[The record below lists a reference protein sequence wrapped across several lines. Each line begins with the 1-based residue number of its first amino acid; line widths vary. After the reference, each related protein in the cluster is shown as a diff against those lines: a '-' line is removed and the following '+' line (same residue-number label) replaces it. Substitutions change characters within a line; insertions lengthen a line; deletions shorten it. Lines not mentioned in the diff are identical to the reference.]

1 MQSIQLF
8 LILPRDFSNADYYPE
23 IWDVTIPPAVAD
35 LLSAC
40 TFHKNS
46 SFSRNGPVAAS
57 PCKGMGQW
65 QLSNPAKGE
74 FASKKC
80 SNMF

>member
-1 MQSIQLF
+1 VVVEVRVNPFAAGVGYIPNYSFSWDKIPKQL
-8 LILPRDFSNADYYPE
+8 
-23 IWDVTIPPAVAD
+23 
-35 LLSAC
+35 
-40 TFHKNS
+40 
-46 SFSRNGPVAAS
+46 FSRNGPVAAS

-65 QLSNPAKGE
+65 QLTNPAKGK